1 MLQILF
7 NNHLNIF
14 KLSNKYEGAKKIILY
29 SFIIIIFSQTGP
41 TSVHYSV
48 YNFFNN
54 SFFTKKLNSNYF
66 EKNNILDVEI
76 KKRENF
82 GFKPLNTDQ
91 CWLNLYCY
99 PNSEDVK
106 LYNMMFN
113 YKKIKKMKLDYYDN

>member
-14 KLSNKYEGAKKIILY
+14 NLSNKYEGTKKIIL
-29 SFIIIIFSQTGP
+29 TGP
-41 TSVHYSV
+41 TSTHYSV

-66 EKNNILDVEI
+66 EKNNIHEVEI

-99 PNSEDVK
+99 PDSEDVK
-106 LYNMMFN
+106 LYNMKFN
-113 YKKIKKMKLDYYDN
+113 YKKFKNTY